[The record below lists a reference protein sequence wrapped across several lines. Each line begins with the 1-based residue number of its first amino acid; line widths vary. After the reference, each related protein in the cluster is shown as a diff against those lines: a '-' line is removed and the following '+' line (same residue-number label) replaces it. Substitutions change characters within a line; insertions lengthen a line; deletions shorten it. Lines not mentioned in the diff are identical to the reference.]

1 MKNLKLSERFM
12 YYSGLLVAMKG
23 TDVIDDLT
31 HISDLLDAE
40 EQGLLLRLPCKVGD
54 AVYTIEDGEICKY
67 KSPYDSTEI
76 RKENGEYIFC
86 IDSMDFRKEDFG
98 ETVFLTKA
106 EAEKK
111 LAEMGE

>member
-1 MKNLKLSERFM
+1 M

-54 AVYTIEDGEICKY
+54 KVYVLEEEWVEMYESSSIVYEIEESKFEIY
-67 KSPYDSTEI
+67 MFEEI
-76 RKENGEYIFC
+76 GRW
-86 IDSMDFRKEDFG
+86 
-98 ETVFLTKA
+98 VFLTKA

-111 LAEMGE
+111 LAEMEK